1 MEKQEV
7 MNALKEIKDK
17 LIGID
22 FETISLARVNDKR
35 ERILDEVE
43 DVMWQLNA
51 NTKDF

>member
-1 MEKQEV
+1 

-22 FETISLARVNDKR
+22 FETISLVRFNVKR

-43 DVMWQLNA
+43 EVMWQLNV